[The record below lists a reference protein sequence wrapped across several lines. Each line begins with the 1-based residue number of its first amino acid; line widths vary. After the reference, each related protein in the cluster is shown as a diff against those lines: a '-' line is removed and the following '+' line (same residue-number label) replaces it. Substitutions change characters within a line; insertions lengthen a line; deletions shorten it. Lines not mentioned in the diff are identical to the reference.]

1 MRHLASE
8 HELVAG
14 AALGDL
20 STEERLSY
28 LEHRAS
34 CGDCLVLE
42 LQLDHVLADLSLLV
56 PERVPPPD
64 LYAGIRSAI
73 AADRTGVP
81 ATSSGST
88 PSAVALP
95 VNVVPIR
102 QRTSRGATRSAT
114 RSATFA
120 AVGLAA
126 VLGIVAVGL
135 GARATVLSDELARTE
150 SALARVQSELSA
162 QGAVMVAA
170 VNPDHV
176 TAPLQADAMAPDASA
191 FVVYVPGTTESYLV
205 AHGLPATPDGHGYQ
219 LWYADEAGVHGL
231 GTFSHDGSGAF
242 VAPFSVDLAS
252 SAAAM
257 LTLEPTGGA
266 VGEPGPQVV
275 FGELYSEG

>member
-73 AADRTGVP
+73 AADRTTVP
-81 ATSSGST
+81 ARISVAT
-88 PSAVALP
+88 PSAVPLP

-102 QRTSRGATRSAT
+102 QRTSRG
-114 RSATFA
+114 ATFA

-170 VNPDHV
+170 MNPDHV
-176 TAPLQADAMAPDASA
+176 TAPLQADAMAPDATA

-205 AHGLPATPDGHGYQ
+205 AQGLPPTPDGHGYQ

-231 GTFSHDGSGAF
+231 GTFSHDGSGTF
-242 VAPFSVDLAS
+242 VAPFSVDLAN